1 MGYSPFAPT
10 SHAPVA
16 STRPPPLRNDGL
28 EGAVRLLWASQG
40 TGAPPGYHPLRS
52 RMRSGRTAL
61 ADEATRGK
69 SAGPTPAR
77 PSPAGTATTEVAQGW
92 RFREDSTRKG
102 LATSSAL
109 LHRPRMEAREQ

>member
-1 MGYSPFAPT
+1 MGYSPFPPPT
-10 SHAPVA
+10 HPPLPSTRPPPLP
-16 STRPPPLRNDGL
+16 TRPPPLRNDGL

-52 RMRSGRTAL
+52 RMHSGRIAL

-102 LATSSAL
+102 L
-109 LHRPRMEAREQ
+109 